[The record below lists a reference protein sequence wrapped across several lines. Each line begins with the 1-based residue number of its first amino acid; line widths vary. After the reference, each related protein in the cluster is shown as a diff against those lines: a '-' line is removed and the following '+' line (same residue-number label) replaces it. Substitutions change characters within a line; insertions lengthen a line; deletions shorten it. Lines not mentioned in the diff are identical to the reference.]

1 MHKSPECLQEA
12 LIVFRYFSFILGI
25 LKGKQYND
33 RLRLLYDPANLEM
46 NAAKTIETSDRD
58 LTNDPQAKREAD
70 RAQANRDELTERI
83 TQAIRHDGTMEP
95 LKGLHLKRS
104 SSPTESCHGVSVP
117 AFCAIAQGSKEV
129 LLGSDR
135 YQYDPMHYLL
145 ATVELP
151 IVSQILEASKAQPY
165 LSLSLDLDPALVGSV
180 MVEAGYPS
188 PQRGVN
194 VKAIDVSPFDAPL
207 LDAVVRLVRLLD
219 SPSEAPV
226 LMPLVTREIIYRLLM
241 GAQGSR
247 LRQIAVLGGYTHH
260 IARAVERL
268 RKDFNQPLRIESIAR
283 ELGMSV
289 SGFHHHFKSVT
300 AMSPLQFQK
309 QLRLQEARRLMLGEN
324 LDATSAAYRV
334 GYDDASHFNREYKRL
349 FGTPPMRDVER
360 LREAARGETASSI
373 DLT

>member
-1 MHKSPECLQEA
+1 
-12 LIVFRYFSFILGI
+12 
-25 LKGKQYND
+25 
-33 RLRLLYDPANLEM
+33 M
-46 NAAKTIETSDRD
+46 NAAKTSEKSDID
-58 LTNDPQAKREAD
+58 LMSDPQAKREVD
-70 RAQANRDELTERI
+70 RAQANRDELKERI
-83 TQAIRHDGTMEP
+83 AQAIRQDGTIEP
-95 LKGLHLKRS
+95 LKGLHFNRS
-104 SSPTESCHGVSVP
+104 SSPSECIHSVSIP

-145 ATVELP
+145 ATAELP
-151 IVSQILEASKAQPY
+151 VISQILEASKEKPY
-165 LSLSLDLDPALVGSV
+165 LSVRLDLDPALVSSV
-180 MVEAGYPS
+180 MVEAGHLLS
-188 PQRGVN
+188 QRGAN
-194 VKAIDVSPFDAPL
+194 VKAIDVSPLEVNL
-207 LDAVVRLVRLLD
+207 LDAMVRLVRLLD
-219 SPSEAPV
+219 SPAEAHV
-226 LMPLVTREIIYRLLM
+226 LASLIKREIIYRLLI
-241 GAQGSR
+241 GEQGSR
-247 LRQIAVLGGYTHH
+247 LRHIAVLGGYTHY

-268 RKDFNQPLRIESIAR
+268 RKDFNEPLRIENIAR

-360 LREAARGETASSI
+360 LREAVRETASSI
-373 DLT
+373 

>member
-1 MHKSPECLQEA
+1 
-12 LIVFRYFSFILGI
+12 
-25 LKGKQYND
+25 
-33 RLRLLYDPANLEM
+33 M
-46 NAAKTIETSDRD
+46 NAAKTSEKSDID
-58 LTNDPQAKREAD
+58 LMNDPQAKREAD
-70 RAQANRDELTERI
+70 RAQANRDELKERI
-83 TQAIRHDGTMEP
+83 AQAIRHDGTIEA
-95 LKGLHLKRS
+95 LKGLHFNRS
-104 SSPTESCHGVSVP
+104 SSPSECIHSVSIP

-135 YQYDPMHYLL
+135 YQYDPMRYLL

-151 IVSQILEASKAQPY
+151 IVSQILEASKEQPY
-165 LSLSLDLDPALVGSV
+165 LSLRLDLDPTLVGSV
-180 MVEAGYPS
+180 MVEAGHPS
-188 PQRGVN
+188 SRSRAN
-194 VKAIDVSPFDAPL
+194 VKAIDVSPLDANL

-219 SPSEAPV
+219 SPAEAHV
-226 LMPLVTREIIYRLLM
+226 LAPLIKREIIYRLLM
-241 GAQGSR
+241 GEQGNR
-247 LRQIAVLGGYTHH
+247 LRHIAVLGGYTYY

-268 RKDFNQPLRIESIAR
+268 RKDFNEPLRIENIAR

-349 FGTPPMRDVER
+349 FGAPPMRDVER
-360 LREAARGETASSI
+360 LRETVRETASSI
-373 DLT
+373 

>member
-1 MHKSPECLQEA
+1 M
-12 LIVFRYFSFILGI
+12 I
-25 LKGKQYND
+25 
-33 RLRLLYDPANLEM
+33 
-46 NAAKTIETSDRD
+46 AAKTSETSDKE
-58 LTNDPQAKREAD
+58 NEPQAQREAD

-83 TQAIRHDGTMEP
+83 AQAIRQDGTIEP
-95 LKGLHLKRS
+95 LKGFHFNRS
-104 SSPTESCHGVSVP
+104 SSPTECAHSISIP

-151 IVSQILEASKAQPY
+151 IVSQILEASKVQPY
-165 LSLSLDLDPALVGSV
+165 LSLRLDLDPALVGSV

-188 PQRGVN
+188 AQRGAN
-194 VKAIDVSPFDAPL
+194 VKAIDVSPLDANL

-219 SPSEAPV
+219 SPTEAHV
-226 LMPLVTREIIYRLLM
+226 LAPLIKREIIYRLLI
-241 GAQGSR
+241 GEQGNR
-247 LRQIAVLGGYTHH
+247 LRHIAVLGGYTHH

-268 RKDFNQPLRIESIAR
+268 RKDFNQPLQIESIAR

-324 LDATSAAYRV
+324 LDATSAAYQV

-349 FGTPPMRDVER
+349 FGAPPMRDVER
-360 LREAARGETASSI
+360 LREAARETVSSI
-373 DLT
+373 